1 MLQTAT
7 GSFSAQSVAKRQKI
21 QNKKCTDK
29 AAADDDNIETA
40 ADNRK
45 SAADLSTTT
54 QSEQIEI
61 PQWGAADKSWDAL
74 PLERKIHI
82 YDLLV
87 MIITK
92 KPKGQTIKD
101 IIKASVCMPEN
112 TYYRWKGGKIDALR
126 AAIEVD
132 PKLGHLQRIG
142 FDWRKYIPPDE
153 EITITE
159 EAEANVLQQEAKD
172 NAKLTLAALK
182 EHVPSNSTVID
193 GTNGLG
199 IYLSD
204 KETKELYTCILV
216 DKYKNEVQNTDKYQ
230 GVLSYNCEEFRQYMT
245 IRVAMAFIWDP
256 PYRTINGGHTIVNCT
271 ITKSQT
277 RIRFN
282 SSYGVEYKYTNEMIN
297 AMYSRGFYW
306 ANKVLHDDGVFLVK
320 CMHENNA
327 FDQQQAIIE
336 MANIY
341 NFRVKGVYTLK
352 SKSSTGKD
360 SYLYV
365 MMRKRT
371 RVKEGKKSSIK
382 TIQSLQDMYC
392 TASEAAEYK
401 QTMTRKIN
409 NRAATAYLRATTTSL
424 YNGELWADACE
435 KLQKGLTEEQRR
447 KAYEDI
453 REDIIDSFNSFQT
466 KDTEIR
472 QELTL
477 RNGNNNEWCWEDLQS
492 LALTS
497 QQIFLDIKNVAGLLF
512 EQHLHQRNVCIE
524 DKRTLQTKQKLELR
538 LIGKKIGLVNND
550 SHFSLSCNIQ
560 LLRDE
565 KNEKNKDKDRQS

>member
-1 MLQTAT
+1 
-7 GSFSAQSVAKRQKI
+7 
-21 QNKKCTDK
+21 
-29 AAADDDNIETA
+29 
-40 ADNRK
+40 
-45 SAADLSTTT
+45 
-54 QSEQIEI
+54 
-61 PQWGAADKSWDAL
+61 
-74 PLERKIHI
+74 
-82 YDLLV
+82 
-87 MIITK
+87 
-92 KPKGQTIKD
+92 
-101 IIKASVCMPEN
+101 MPES
-112 TYYRWKGGKIDALR
+112 TYYQWKGGKAEALR
-126 AAIEVD
+126 AAIEED
-132 PKLGHLQRIG
+132 PKLGHVQRIC
-142 FDWRKYIPPDE
+142 FDWTKYVNIPPDE

-159 EAEANVLQQEAKD
+159 EAEADNLQQEAKD

-182 EHVPSNSTVID
+182 QHVPSNSTVID

-199 IYLSD
+199 IFLSD
-204 KETKELYTCILV
+204 KETKKLYTCILV
-216 DKYKNEVQNTDKYQ
+216 DKYKNEVQNTGKYQ
-230 GVLSYNCEEFRQYMT
+230 GVLSYDCEEFRQYMT
-245 IRVAMAFIWDP
+245 TRVAMAFIWDP

-306 ANKVLHDDGVFLVK
+306 AKKVLHDDGVFLVK
-320 CMHENNA
+320 CMHENNE

-352 SKSSTGKD
+352 SKSSTGKV

-424 YNGELWADACE
+424 DNGELWANACE
-435 KLQKGLTEEQRR
+435 KLQEGLTEEQRR
-447 KAYEDI
+447 NAYEDI

-492 LALTS
+492 LAVTS
-497 QQIFLDIKNVAGLLF
+497 QQIFLDIKNVAEFG
-512 EQHLHQRNVCIE
+512 
-524 DKRTLQTKQKLELR
+524 
-538 LIGKKIGLVNND
+538 LIGKKIGLVNKD
-550 SHFSLSCNIQ
+550 SHFSLSRNIQ

-565 KNEKNKDKDRQS
+565 KNEEEQRQRQAELKEEKEERKQKEAEQQANLMRNYFKPK